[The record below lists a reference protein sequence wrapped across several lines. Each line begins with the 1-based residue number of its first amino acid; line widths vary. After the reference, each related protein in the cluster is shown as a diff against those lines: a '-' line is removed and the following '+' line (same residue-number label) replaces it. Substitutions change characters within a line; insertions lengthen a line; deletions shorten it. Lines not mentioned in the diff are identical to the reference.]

1 MKPVVVGVIVA
12 AGAAT
17 RMGRLK
23 QLIEVGDRPML
34 QWVIDAAEG
43 SSLDQVAVVT
53 GPADTVR
60 SGVTLTRSVAAVN
73 SHPELGTMSSV
84 RAGMAV
90 LESAD
95 AVVKLVAD
103 QPEITSEDIDGLIES
118 WDPEHHRAALVGY
131 RDGDGHPLLIRADA
145 LGEILNQEGDRLLW
159 ALMEAGPTQR
169 LSVDRPAPIDV
180 NTPDDLSDLAERLGY
195 SLPAPPTA

>member
-34 QWVIDAAEG
+34 QWVIDAAEASG
-43 SSLDQVAVVT
+43 LDQVAVVT
-53 GPADTVR
+53 GPDEVVR
-60 SGVTLTRSVAAVN
+60 AGVRLGRSFPAVN
-73 SHPELGTMSSV
+73 RHPERGTMSSL
-84 RAGMAV
+84 RAG
-90 LESAD
+90 LEVVEPAD

-103 QPEITSEDIDGLIES
+103 QPEVTVRDIDALIES
-118 WDPEHHRAALVGY
+118 WDPASHRAALVRY
-131 RDGDGHPLLIRADA
+131 RDGDGHPVLIRADA
-145 LGEILNQEGDRLLW
+145 LIEILDQEGDRLLW
-159 ALMEAGPTQR
+159 RLMESGPTQR
-169 LSVDRPAPIDV
+169 LSIDRPAPIDV
-180 NTPDDLSDLAERLGY
+180 NTPDDLAALATRLGY